1 MIRISIA
8 GVSVLL
14 AVITVVGLNLFLK
27 GGETAGMLLVNKSSN
42 EFVGISEQ
50 ACMWVFFYLGLG
62 ELILRFLES
71 GREERQV
78 RRKLLPEDERVVL
91 TSKEIPALYERSK
104 KAGDSYLPRLIM
116 RITRQFQASK
126 SAAQANSVLDSSLD
140 LFLHEIDLKY
150 NLLRYIMWVIP
161 TVGFIGTVR
170 GIALGLSSAAAESK
184 SLAISRE
191 NMLLPLPPSRPAI
204 SGCFSLSA
212 SISTQ
217 SETPCWLGWK
227 ASSTKHSP
235 CVGGFSRLGCQL
247 WESSSQ

>member
-184 SLAISRE
+184 AGNSDNLLFVVSSDLSVAFYTTMLALIMSGVLVLLMHVCQGRE
-191 NMLLPLPPSRPAI
+191 ESALNRNGQYCIDHLINKLYTPS
-204 SGCFSLSA
+204 
-212 SISTQ
+212 
-217 SETPCWLGWK
+217 
-227 ASSTKHSP
+227 
-235 CVGGFSRLGCQL
+235 
-247 WESSSQ
+247 

>member
-1 MIRISIA
+1 MIRISKA

-184 SLAISRE
+184 AGNSDDLLFVVSSDLSVAFYTTMLALIMSGVLVLLMHVCQGRE
-191 NMLLPLPPSRPAI
+191 ESALNRNGQYCIDHLINKLYTPS
-204 SGCFSLSA
+204 
-212 SISTQ
+212 
-217 SETPCWLGWK
+217 
-227 ASSTKHSP
+227 
-235 CVGGFSRLGCQL
+235 
-247 WESSSQ
+247 

>member
-62 ELILRFLES
+62 ELILRFVES

-184 SLAISRE
+184 VGNSDDLLFVVSSDLSVAFYTTMLALIMSGVLVLLMHVCQGRE
-191 NMLLPLPPSRPAI
+191 E
-204 SGCFSLSA
+204 SA
-212 SISTQ
+212 LNRNGQYCIDHLINKLY
-217 SETPCWLGWK
+217 TPI
-227 ASSTKHSP
+227 
-235 CVGGFSRLGCQL
+235 
-247 WESSSQ
+247 

>member
-14 AVITVVGLNLFLK
+14 AVITVVALNLFLK

-62 ELILRFLES
+62 ELILRFVES

-150 NLLRYIMWVIP
+150 NLLRDIMWVIP

-184 SLAISRE
+184 AGNSDDLLFVVSSDLSVAFYTTMLALIMSGVLVLLMHVCQGRE
-191 NMLLPLPPSRPAI
+191 ESALNRNGQYCIDHLINKLYTPS
-204 SGCFSLSA
+204 
-212 SISTQ
+212 
-217 SETPCWLGWK
+217 
-227 ASSTKHSP
+227 
-235 CVGGFSRLGCQL
+235 
-247 WESSSQ
+247 

>member
-184 SLAISRE
+184 AGNSDDLLFVVSSDLSVAFYTTMLALIMSGVLVLLMHVCQGRE
-191 NMLLPLPPSRPAI
+191 ESALNRNGQYCIDHLINKLYTPS
-204 SGCFSLSA
+204 
-212 SISTQ
+212 
-217 SETPCWLGWK
+217 
-227 ASSTKHSP
+227 
-235 CVGGFSRLGCQL
+235 
-247 WESSSQ
+247 

>member
-62 ELILRFLES
+62 ELILRFVES

-161 TVGFIGTVR
+161 TIGFIGTVR

-184 SLAISRE
+184 AGNSDDLLFVVSSDLSVAFYTTMLALIMSGVLVLLMHVCQGRE
-191 NMLLPLPPSRPAI
+191 ESALNRNGQYCIDHLINKLYTPS
-204 SGCFSLSA
+204 
-212 SISTQ
+212 
-217 SETPCWLGWK
+217 
-227 ASSTKHSP
+227 
-235 CVGGFSRLGCQL
+235 
-247 WESSSQ
+247 

>member
-71 GREERQV
+71 GHEERQV

-184 SLAISRE
+184 AGNSDDLLFVVSSDLSVAFYTTMLALIMSGVLVLLMHVCQGRE
-191 NMLLPLPPSRPAI
+191 ESALNRNGQYCIDHLINKLYTPS
-204 SGCFSLSA
+204 
-212 SISTQ
+212 
-217 SETPCWLGWK
+217 
-227 ASSTKHSP
+227 
-235 CVGGFSRLGCQL
+235 
-247 WESSSQ
+247 

>member
-42 EFVGISEQ
+42 QFVGISEQ

-184 SLAISRE
+184 AGNSDDLLFVVSSDLSVAFYTTMLALIMSGVLVLLMHVCQGRE
-191 NMLLPLPPSRPAI
+191 ESALNRNGQYCIDHLINKLYTPS
-204 SGCFSLSA
+204 
-212 SISTQ
+212 
-217 SETPCWLGWK
+217 
-227 ASSTKHSP
+227 
-235 CVGGFSRLGCQL
+235 
-247 WESSSQ
+247 

>member
-62 ELILRFLES
+62 ELILRFVES

-116 RITRQFQASK
+116 RITRQFQASR

-184 SLAISRE
+184 AGNSDDLLFVVSSDLSVAFYTTMLALIMSGVLVLLMHVCQGRE
-191 NMLLPLPPSRPAI
+191 ESALNRNGQYCIDHLINKLYTPS
-204 SGCFSLSA
+204 
-212 SISTQ
+212 
-217 SETPCWLGWK
+217 
-227 ASSTKHSP
+227 
-235 CVGGFSRLGCQL
+235 
-247 WESSSQ
+247 

>member
-42 EFVGISEQ
+42 QFVGISEQ

-161 TVGFIGTVR
+161 TIGFIGTVR

-184 SLAISRE
+184 AGNSDDLLFVVSSDLSVAFYTTMLALIMSGVLVLLMHVCQGRE
-191 NMLLPLPPSRPAI
+191 ESALNRNGQYCIDHLINKLYTPS
-204 SGCFSLSA
+204 
-212 SISTQ
+212 
-217 SETPCWLGWK
+217 
-227 ASSTKHSP
+227 
-235 CVGGFSRLGCQL
+235 
-247 WESSSQ
+247 

>member
-14 AVITVVGLNLFLK
+14 AVITVIGLNLFLK

-62 ELILRFLES
+62 ELILRFVES

-161 TVGFIGTVR
+161 TIGFIGTVR

-184 SLAISRE
+184 AGNSDDLLFVVSSDLSVAFYTTMLALIMSGVLVLLMHVCQGRE
-191 NMLLPLPPSRPAI
+191 ESALNRNGQYCIDHLINKLYTPS
-204 SGCFSLSA
+204 
-212 SISTQ
+212 
-217 SETPCWLGWK
+217 
-227 ASSTKHSP
+227 
-235 CVGGFSRLGCQL
+235 
-247 WESSSQ
+247 

>member
-140 LFLHEIDLKY
+140 LFLHEIYLKY

-161 TVGFIGTVR
+161 TLGFIGTVR

-184 SLAISRE
+184 AGNSDDLLFVVSSDLSVAFYTTMLALIMSGVLVLLMHVCQGRE
-191 NMLLPLPPSRPAI
+191 ESALNRNGQYCIDHLINKLYTPS
-204 SGCFSLSA
+204 
-212 SISTQ
+212 
-217 SETPCWLGWK
+217 
-227 ASSTKHSP
+227 
-235 CVGGFSRLGCQL
+235 
-247 WESSSQ
+247 

>member
-62 ELILRFLES
+62 ELILRFVES

-184 SLAISRE
+184 AGNSDDLLFVVSSDLSVAFYTTMLALIMSGVLVLLMHVCQGRE
-191 NMLLPLPPSRPAI
+191 ESALNRNGQYCIDHLINKLYTPS
-204 SGCFSLSA
+204 
-212 SISTQ
+212 
-217 SETPCWLGWK
+217 
-227 ASSTKHSP
+227 
-235 CVGGFSRLGCQL
+235 
-247 WESSSQ
+247 

>member
-104 KAGDSYLPRLIM
+104 KAGNSYLPRLIM

-184 SLAISRE
+184 AGNSDDLLFVVSSDLSVAFYTTMLALIMSGVLVLLMHVCQGRE
-191 NMLLPLPPSRPAI
+191 ESALNRNGQYCIDHLINKLYTPS
-204 SGCFSLSA
+204 
-212 SISTQ
+212 
-217 SETPCWLGWK
+217 
-227 ASSTKHSP
+227 
-235 CVGGFSRLGCQL
+235 
-247 WESSSQ
+247 

>member
-161 TVGFIGTVR
+161 TIGFIGTVR

-184 SLAISRE
+184 AGNSDDLLFVVSSDLSVAFYTTMLALIMSGVLVLLMHVCQGRE
-191 NMLLPLPPSRPAI
+191 ESALNRNGQYCIDHLINKLYTPS
-204 SGCFSLSA
+204 
-212 SISTQ
+212 
-217 SETPCWLGWK
+217 
-227 ASSTKHSP
+227 
-235 CVGGFSRLGCQL
+235 
-247 WESSSQ
+247 